1 LLTIA
6 LCWTKYC
13 SSPKTLTD
21 TTENVETEIELNA
34 VVGVG
39 VITMEREITVLEEQ
53 TKIEDLKKEIRIS
66 EEYNAGASSRNLAQV
81 VISK

>member
-1 LLTIA
+1 
-6 LCWTKYC
+6 
-13 SSPKTLTD
+13 
-21 TTENVETEIELNA
+21 LNA